1 MRNQMRNSKQSIPQ
15 LKGVYTMNPTK
26 SIMKAGSA
34 ASRKAV
40 TSDVTGF
47 KKPKKVKGLNK

>member
-1 MRNQMRNSKQSIPQ
+1 MRKSSNSIPQ

-26 SIMKAGSA
+26 SVMKSGSA